1 MRTQGERIKK
11 LRKSK
16 GVTQRELAERLG
28 ISEQAISKWE
38 KNLSNPS
45 TKNLLQIAK
54 IFGVSITYF
63 YQDEETQSKKIAHEG
78 GMASLRELYKIGRG
92 PSSSHTIGPERAC
105 LRFKGEHPAESYKA
119 ILYGSLSKTGKGH
132 GTDYVIK
139 QTFLPKSCEVE
150 FDFDTECTVHP
161 NTMDLIA
168 ISGGKEVSKQR
179 FYSVGGGS
187 IIADGETL
195 AKREMIYPLDTFK
208 DSAQYCRE
216 K

>member
-16 GVTQRELAERLG
+16 GVTQRELAARLG
-28 ISEQAISKWE
+28 ISEQAVSKWE

-63 YQDEETQSKKIAHEG
+63 YQSEESQSKKIVRG
-78 GMASLRELYKIGRG
+78 SGMASLCELYKIGRG

-105 LRFKGEHPAESYKA
+105 LRFKDESPAESYRA
-119 ILYGSLSKTGKGH
+119 VLYGSLSKTGKGH
-132 GTDYVIK
+132 GTDYVIE
-139 QTFLPKSCEVE
+139 QTFLPAKCEVQ

-161 NTMDLIA
+161 NTLDLVA
-168 ISGGKEVSKQR
+168 ISGGKEIKKQR

-187 IIADGETL
+187 IVADGEVL
-195 AKREMIYPLDTFK
+195 AESAILWIPLK
-208 DSAQYCRE
+208 I
-216 K
+216 

>member
-1 MRTQGERIKK
+1 MRSQGERIKK

-63 YQDEETQSKKIAHEG
+63 YQDEETQSKKISREG

-92 PSSSHTIGPERAC
+92 PSSSHTIAN
-105 LRFKGEHPAESYKA
+105 L
-119 ILYGSLSKTGKGH
+119 L
-132 GTDYVIK
+132 DY
-139 QTFLPKSCEVE
+139 QN
-150 FDFDTECTVHP
+150 H
-161 NTMDLIA
+161 DLIQN
-168 ISGGKEVSKQR
+168 E
-179 FYSVGGGS
+179 
-187 IIADGETL
+187 
-195 AKREMIYPLDTFK
+195 
-208 DSAQYCRE
+208 
-216 K
+216 

>member
-16 GVTQRELAERLG
+16 GVTQRELAARLG
-28 ISEQAISKWE
+28 ISEQAVSKWE

-63 YQDEETQSKKIAHEG
+63 YQSEDSQSKKIARVR
-78 GMASLRELYKIGRG
+78 GMASLKELYKIGRG

-105 LRFKGEHPAESYKA
+105 LRFKAENPAESYHA

-132 GTDYVIK
+132 GTDYVIE
-139 QTFLPKSCEVE
+139 QTF
-150 FDFDTECTVHP
+150 
-161 NTMDLIA
+161 
-168 ISGGKEVSKQR
+168 
-179 FYSVGGGS
+179 
-187 IIADGETL
+187 
-195 AKREMIYPLDTFK
+195 
-208 DSAQYCRE
+208 
-216 K
+216 